1 LEGHLILA
9 SAVLKEVIRDIRK
22 GPGGMN
28 RSHFL
33 SALGF
38 LRSPL
43 FASICEGLGMDP
55 VVAKAK
61 ILSQVSTKPRSFR
74 SIRNIRNKKRWQP
87 RREWTVVRRKA
98 ANQ

>member
-22 GPGGMN
+22 GPNGMN

-74 SIRNIRNKKRWQP
+74 SIRNKKRWHP